1 MARNKKGSVAPN
13 SILIECLIQFS
24 LLFNYIIY
32 FEKNQETVS
41 TFVATKVAKRQS
53 ADVF

>member
-1 MARNKKGSVAPN
+1 MARNKKGSIAPN
-13 SILIECLIQFS
+13 RQFYAIHS
-24 LLFNYIIY
+24 FLLQRYYIMY
-32 FEKNQETVS
+32 FDKNQEIIS